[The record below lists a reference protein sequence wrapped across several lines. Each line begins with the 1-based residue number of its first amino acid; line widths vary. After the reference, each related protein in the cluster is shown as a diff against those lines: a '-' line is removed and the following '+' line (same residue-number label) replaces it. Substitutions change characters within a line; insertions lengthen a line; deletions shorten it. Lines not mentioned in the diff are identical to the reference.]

1 MYVQARAHANTH
13 KCIGQIEHMH
23 HVQGTSS
30 VTLAIFT
37 SEDAARAAYTAHLD
51 NKGEAQVQHGT
62 PLYLPEASEAVEIAK
77 HTHTHI
83 RTHMHMH
90 TCIQINIYMCK

>member
-13 KCIGQIEHMH
+13 KCIGQIEHLH

-51 NKGEAQVQHGT
+51 NKGEAQVQRGT

-77 HTHTHI
+77 HTHTYA
-83 RTHMHMH
+83 H
-90 TCIQINIYMCK
+90 TCTCIHAFK